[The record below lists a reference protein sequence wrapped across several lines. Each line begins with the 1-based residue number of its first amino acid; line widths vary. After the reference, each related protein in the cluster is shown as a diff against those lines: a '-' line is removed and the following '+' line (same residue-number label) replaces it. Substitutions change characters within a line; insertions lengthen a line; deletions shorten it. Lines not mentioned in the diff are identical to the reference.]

1 MDTFYCILV
10 WACVVWTVMTLPLY
24 FVIAIFALV
33 ASKAEKRHQE
43 SIKQLLCEQK
53 EKADK

>member
-10 WACVVWTVMTLPLY
+10 WACVVWTAMTLPLS
-24 FVIAIFALV
+24 FVVAIFALV
-33 ASKAEKRHQE
+33 ALKSEKRHQE